1 MPAVHRDSRRPEQS
15 AVRPMEWQETGVRN
29 PHVFGALAMMHLLL
43 GFGIAIAV
51 GLTGIGGGS
60 FTVPA
65 LLLIIGLPAGE
76 AVGTAFVFAGVLRL
90 VAAPFYLLGRQVH
103 SRYFRLLLQ
112 GAVPGLVIGMYA
124 LHSLAGHE
132 GSPWVV
138 ISLGLLLAASSS
150 VTFVPRIQN
159 PNFTVRNAHWLPWLA
174 FPIGVESGFSSAG
187 AGALGTVLLLNYSEM
202 TPPQVVGTDLVF
214 GLVLAIIGSAVHWSF
229 GSVSTEVLLQLLAG
243 GVPGVVV
250 GCLLTRRLPAQKL
263 KAVVAVIAICAGLQ
277 LVWSGA
283 RTLVAERT
291 QNTTT
296 SIGKIRGSQP
306 VVLLSPVVEPG
317 LVAEGVLE
325 TK

>member
-1 MPAVHRDSRRPEQS
+1 MWHSHFFEASRRMS
-15 AVRPMEWQETGVRN
+15 
-29 PHVFGALAMMHLLL
+29 FFI
-43 GFGIAIAV
+43 GFFVAFAV

-65 LLLIIGLPAGE
+65 LVLIVGLTAGE

-90 VAAPFYLLGRQVH
+90 VAAPFYLLGKRFH
-103 SRYFRLLLQ
+103 ARYLWLLLL
-112 GAVPGLVIGMYA
+112 GAIPGLVLGTFV
-124 LHSLAGHE
+124 LRLLGEE
-132 GSPWVV
+132 GGNPVVV
-138 ISLGLLLAASSS
+138 IVLGIVLAASSS
-150 VTFVPRIQN
+150 VTFAPRVQN
-159 PNFTVRNAHWLPWLA
+159 PAFAQKNSRWLPWLA
-174 FPIGVESGFSSAG
+174 LPIGVEAGFSSAG

-229 GSVSTEVLLQLLAG
+229 GSVSTAVLLQLLLG
-243 GVPGVVV
+243 GVPGVII
-250 GCLLTRRLPAQKL
+250 GCLLTRRVPAHKL

-291 QNTTT
+291 QNTTA
-296 SIGKIRGSQP
+296 SIGKIRGRQP
-306 VVLLSPVVEPG
+306 VVVLSPVVKPG